1 MEKRTDSPYPRLD
14 RPVLALVGVLL
25 VISTVLFAYSDRRHD
40 WRYYQWEF
48 RKLVGE
54 KFGAEK
60 ADTVPAGMQQV
71 WVPSMGRADR
81 CITCHQATHWKGFE
95 QADHPYRTHPPEIL
109 KSHPAETYGCTSC
122 HGGQGWAVDVEPAH
136 GPVEHW
142 EQPVLSEAL
151 GEAYSIA
158 EEKSALIQMNCNVCH
173 RYDRETK
180 GAEFINHAKRLVL
193 QKGCRACHVINGR
206 GGTSG
211 PDLTYVG
218 DKAPEQYDFGRL
230 SGQKTSFAWHVAHF
244 KDPRALV
251 ADTVMPNF
259 HFTTKDAQALSML
272 AMSWRKA
279 PVPAEFVA
287 GTPRSDPQTPAEV
300 EEERRM
306 QEGPGA
312 WFVKT
317 GCFVCHS
324 ISSLGVKSPAQIGP
338 DLSTAVED
346 TQTRFGRTVDDFL
359 REPTGTMAV
368 VLSRQ
373 IVLTPEQKAT
383 AVEKLREAYA
393 EHQRQ
398 QKDAAQKGPAGP
410 AGGDQATG
418 ANPPVMEE
426 TKR

>member
-14 RPVLALVGVLL
+14 RPVLAVVGVLL
-25 VISTVLFAYSDRRHD
+25 VVSTVLFARNDRERE

-48 RKLVGE
+48 KRQVAE

-60 ADTVPAGMQQV
+60 AKTAPSGLQQIWVPALGQ
-71 WVPSMGRADR
+71 ADR
-81 CITCHQATHWKGFE
+81 CVTCHQATDWKGLE
-95 QADHPYRTHPPEIL
+95 GAEHPFRTHPPGIL
-109 KSHPAETYGCTSC
+109 RSHPPSKFGCTAC
-122 HGGQGWAVDVEPAH
+122 HGGQGWAVDAEPAH
-136 GPVEHW
+136 GPLEHW
-142 EQPVLSEAL
+142 EEPLLGASM
-151 GEAYSIA
+151 GEAYSIVDD
-158 EEKSALIQMNCNVCH
+158 KKALMQMKCNVCH
-173 RYDRETK
+173 RYDRETP
-180 GAEFINHAKRLVL
+180 GAEFINLGKKLV
-193 QKGCRACHVINGR
+193 QDKGCRACHVINGR
-206 GGTSG
+206 GGTIG

-218 DKAPEQYDFGRL
+218 DKAAEQYEYGRL

-251 ADTVMPNF
+251 QDTVMPNF
-259 HFTTKDAQALSML
+259 HLTTKESQALSML
-272 AMSWRKA
+272 VMSWRKA

-287 GTPRSDPQTPAEV
+287 GTPRTDPQT
-300 EEERRM
+300 EEEKDADRRM
-306 QEGPGA
+306 REGPGA

-324 ISSLGVKSPAQIGP
+324 VSAFGVKSPAQIGP

-373 IVLTPEQKAT
+373 IVLSEAQKKE
-383 AVEKLREAYA
+383 AVEKLREAFA

-398 QKDAAQKGPAGP
+398 KAAGAPAGSQGTT
-410 AGGDQATG
+410 GGA
-418 ANPPVMEE
+418 AH
-426 TKR
+426 